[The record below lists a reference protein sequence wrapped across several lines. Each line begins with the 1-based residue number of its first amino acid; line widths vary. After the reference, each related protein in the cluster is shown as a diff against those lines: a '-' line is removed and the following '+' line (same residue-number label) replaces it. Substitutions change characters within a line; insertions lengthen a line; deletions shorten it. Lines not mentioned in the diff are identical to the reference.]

1 MGMNK
6 QSKVAHTEFTLTVEE
21 PGKIGRAP
29 LEVNPLNANEV
40 RIQTLYSG
48 ISAGTEMTAY
58 LGSNPYLKKRWNP
71 DTRLFEVGE
80 GSSMSYPMPAIGYE
94 EIGEVSEVG
103 SGVTEIRVGQK
114 IWGAWGHQS
123 MHVAD
128 EAWAAARILDERV
141 EDIKTGIFS
150 QMGGIALNAVVDA
163 DIHVGEYVAVFGQG
177 VPGLMVTQLARANGA
192 EVIAIDRLPARLD
205 AARESGA
212 AHTINSA
219 EVDAAAAIQAITGG
233 RGADV
238 TIEITGNYHA
248 LHDAI
253 RSTAFNSKVVVA
265 GFMQG
270 DGHGLFLGE
279 EFHHNRI
286 QLVCSQIG
294 GLNSSLDHRWD
305 RMRLDSTAMK
315 LQAEGR
321 VDFGKLVS
329 HTFKISEAQ
338 EAFDLLTNNPN
349 DALQVVLDFSE

>member
-1 MGMNK
+1 MNK
-6 QSKVAHTEFTLTVEE
+6 QNTEITGAEFTLTVDE
-21 PGKIGRAP
+21 PGRIGTAS
-29 LEVNPLNANEV
+29 LEINPLNANEV
-40 RIQTLYSG
+40 RIKTLYSG

-71 DTRLFEVGE
+71 DTRLFETGD
-80 GSSMSYPMPAIGYE
+80 SSSLSYPMNAIGYE
-94 EIGEVSEVG
+94 EVGEICEVG
-103 SGVTEIRVGQK
+103 TGVTEVRVGQK
-114 IWGAWGHQS
+114 VWGAWGHQS

-128 EAWAAARILDERV
+128 EAWVAARILDERV

-150 QMGGIALNAVVDA
+150 QMGGIALNAVIDA

-205 AARESGA
+205 AARENGA

-219 EVDAAAAIQAITGG
+219 DVDAAAAVQAITGG

-253 RSTAFNSKVVVA
+253 RATAFNSRVVVA

-270 DGHGLFLGE
+270 DGHGLFMGE

-286 QLVCSQIG
+286 QLICSQIG

-305 RMRLDSTAMK
+305 RMRLDSTAMR

-321 VDFGKLVS
+321 VDFGKLIS
-329 HTFKISEAQ
+329 HTFKVSEAQ
-338 EAFDLLTNNPN
+338 EAFNLLTDAPN
-349 DALQVVLDFSE
+349 DALQVVLDFTE

>member
-1 MGMNK
+1 MN
-6 QSKVAHTEFTLTVEE
+6 SHSDISNSEFTLTVEE
-21 PGKIGRAP
+21 PGQIGTAPIEIAP
-29 LEVNPLNANEV
+29 LAAGEV
-40 RIQTLYSG
+40 RIKTLYSG

-71 DTRLFEVGE
+71 ETRLFETG
-80 GSSMSYPMPAIGYE
+80 GDSSLAYPMPAIGYE
-94 EIGEVSEVG
+94 EVGEVCEIG
-103 SGVTEIRVGQK
+103 AGVTEVQVGQN
-114 IWGAWGHQS
+114 IWGAWGHKS

-128 EAWAAARILDERV
+128 EGWAAARVLDDRV
-141 EDIKTGIFS
+141 DDIKTGIFS

-192 EVIAIDRLPARLD
+192 EVIAIDRLPARLE

-212 AHTINSA
+212 THTINSA
-219 EVDAAAAIQAITGG
+219 EVDAASAVQAITGG

-253 RSTAFNSKVVVA
+253 RATAFNSRVVVS

-270 DGHGLFLGE
+270 DGKGLFLGE

-305 RMRLDSTAMK
+305 RMRLDSTAMR

-321 VDFGKLVS
+321 VDFGKLIS
-329 HTFKISEAQ
+329 HTFKATDAQ
-338 EAFDLLTNNPN
+338 VAFNLLTDTPN
-349 DALQVVLDFSE
+349 DALQVVLDFTE